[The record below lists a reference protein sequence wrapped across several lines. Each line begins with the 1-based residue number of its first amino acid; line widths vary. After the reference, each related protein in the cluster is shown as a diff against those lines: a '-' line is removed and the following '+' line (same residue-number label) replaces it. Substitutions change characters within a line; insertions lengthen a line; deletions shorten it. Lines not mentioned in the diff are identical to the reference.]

1 MVKQKKGKTQ
11 QKRRKILVKQKKGE
25 NTVKR
30 ARWGR
35 CFTRI
40 FHLRKRERENSNKKL
55 MRLVLKKLAEIVI
68 IGFLFFEFL
77 YVLFFWRSN
86 NNLEGMLNDHQHR

>member
-1 MVKQKKGKTQ
+1 
-11 QKRRKILVKQKKGE
+11 
-25 NTVKR
+25 
-30 ARWGR
+30 
-35 CFTRI
+35 
-40 FHLRKRERENSNKKL
+40 L

-77 YVLFFWRSN
+77 YVLFFRRSN